1 MANSVEVAI
10 CPGLCSFACE
20 ISHKKHSHS
29 KLGVDSVRNRPSLP
43 MRPRNSLSI
52 LASVSVSA
60 FLLLSPIGLAVADD
74 TPGPGQKTA
83 QAEPAE
89 APAAPAEAEPAPA
102 EQPQEAASFEADPAM
117 VRLGEQIWKTKATC
131 RSCHG
136 ALGNGVGDIPQEPQG
151 ANFRETALT
160 PDLFKETIQCGR
172 IGTAMPHFDPKAYV
186 DDRCFGMTAAD
197 LGKDVPPSGGTL
209 SPREME
215 AITQFVFATYV
226 GKPAPTFEDCI
237 SFWGEGASTCTRY
250 PKAAQ

>member
-1 MANSVEVAI
+1 MRI
-10 CPGLCSFACE
+10 P
-20 ISHKKHSHS
+20 
-29 KLGVDSVRNRPSLP
+29 PSLP
-43 MRPRNSLSI
+43 TRRPYSLSI
-52 LASVSVSA
+52 LASISIAA
-60 FLLLSPIGLAVADD
+60 FVVMSPIGLAVADD

-83 QAEPAE
+83 QAAPAAEPAAE
-89 APAAPAEAEPAPA
+89 PAPAEAEPAPA
-102 EQPQEAASFEADPAM
+102 EQPQEAAAFEADPAM

-151 ANFRETALT
+151 ANFRETVLT
-160 PDLFKETIQCGR
+160 PELFKETIQCGR

-186 DDRCFGMTAAD
+186 DDRCYGMTAAD

-226 GKPAPTFEDCI
+226 GKPAPTFEDCVA
-237 SFWGEGASTCTRY
+237 FWGEGASTCTRY